1 MLLGPGRLSG
11 KSRSGTT
18 LFLASPGCFIDAWL
32 LGSDFKRKRGAARSG
47 TGSAAPSG
55 AAGGLLPPPLTGRGW
70 CRPGRRPPAA
80 TATGRGRDASEG
92 RQSSWGLK
100 QFPAGDLAVAGHDK
114 ERLQV
119 GKSSRPFLAGGG
131 GVGA

>member
-55 AAGGLLPPPLTGRGW
+55 AAGGLLPPRSP
-70 CRPGRRPPAA
+70 
-80 TATGRGRDASEG
+80 
-92 RQSSWGLK
+92 
-100 QFPAGDLAVAGHDK
+100 
-114 ERLQV
+114 
-119 GKSSRPFLAGGG
+119 AGGG
-131 GVGA
+131 AGPAAGPRPPPPPGGVGMRARGGKAPGD